1 MRNHLL
7 LKVAAS
13 VAILGAGTMGF
24 AGGGGIFAAT
34 AAVSAKATSQAARF
48 AEKAQAALAKRDA
61 IKAVMSAERAVEL
74 APRDARY
81 RALLGQAYM
90 TGGRFVAAEAS
101 FKDAIALDPSQAR
114 AGLNLALSQI
124 ALGKWDAARAM
135 LAGLQGQVREAD
147 RGLALALAGDAE
159 GAVGVLETAARAE
172 GADAKTRQNLALAYA
187 LSGNWEKARATA
199 AQDLA
204 PRDVFVRM
212 TEWAR
217 FAKPQS
223 AWDQVAS
230 LLGVT
235 PVEDA
240 GQPVAL
246 ALAPEA
252 VAQPTG
258 LAAIEAPA
266 ARSEPSAE
274 MVAVT
279 PAEPVVAPQPIEAA
293 AQVAQPVVA
302 ETPAFVETAEPANL
316 APAPVAETLSTPM
329 APVAVAAPAP
339 VQSFVRPVAIKAAT
353 PAVPPLIAARKPVP
367 ARISAP
373 RSPGNGRFVVQ
384 LGAYSTAQRVSLAW
398 DRAVSRHARLA
409 SYTPS
414 SMQFAHPAGVVH
426 RLAITGFATRAEA
439 VSLCASLKAA
449 GRPCFVRLNAGER
462 PVQWV
467 RRKTV
472 TQLASR

>member
-1 MRNHLL
+1 MRGTVNRGIFAMRHHIL

-24 AGGGGIFAAT
+24 AGGGAMFAAT
-34 AAVSAKATSQAARF
+34 AAVSPKATSQAARF
-48 AEKAQAALAKRDA
+48 ADKAQSALQKRDA
-61 IKAVMSAERAVEL
+61 MKAVVHAERAVEL

-90 TGGRFVAAEAS
+90 TAGRFLAAETS
-101 FKDAIALDPSQAR
+101 FKDAIALDPAQTR

-147 RGLALALAGDAE
+147 RGLALALAGDPD

-246 ALAPEA
+246 ALAPLAEP
-252 VAQPTG
+252 QPTA
-258 LAAIEAPA
+258 LAAVEA
-266 ARSEPSAE
+266 
-274 MVAVT
+274 
-279 PAEPVVAPQPIEAA
+279 PVVAPEPVVEAA
-293 AQVAQPVVA
+293 PVAPVEVVAPVVA
-302 ETPAFVETAEPANL
+302 ETPAPVEIAEPAIVE
-316 APAPVAETLSTPM
+316 PAPVAEVQP
-329 APVAVAAPAP
+329 APVVPAMVAAPAP
-339 VQSFVRPVAIKAAT
+339 VQSFVRPVAVKAEVAPVT
-353 PAVPPLIAARKPVP
+353 PPLIAAPKPKLIR
-367 ARISAP
+367 ASAP
-373 RSPGNGRFVVQ
+373 KPAGNGRFVVQ
-384 LGAYSTAQRVSLAW
+384 LGAYSTAQRVSVAW
-398 DRAVSRHARLA
+398 DRAVGRHARLA

-414 SMQFAHPAGVVH
+414 SMTFSHAGGVVH
-426 RLAITGFATRAEA
+426 RLAITGFSTRAEA
-439 VSLCASLKAA
+439 VSLCESLKAA
-449 GRPCFVRLNAGER
+449 GRQCFVRVNAGER

-467 RRKTV
+467 RRKTG
-472 TQLASR
+472 TLLASR